1 MNSSE
6 VYLCGMNFLHA
17 LNTDRSSC
25 ACLSRTPNGGMLADW
40 SSDAKVL
47 NVLLLCWK
55 PEWSH
60 HTLAMAQAAGTK
72 CCVPGLR
79 KRP

>member
-1 MNSSE
+1 
-6 VYLCGMNFLHA
+6 MNFLHFSQYQIVRPVLA
-17 LNTDRSSC
+17 FHVPQT
-25 ACLSRTPNGGMLADW
+25 GGMLADW

-47 NVLLLCWK
+47 ECVITLFGNQ
-55 PEWSH
+55 EWSH